1 VRSSPGIVIALVRFV
16 DGSRQWAKSCQAL
29 EMRETGRENAF
40 CAHAILGASSMIE
53 ALEDLR
59 VAETRSPRNRRTV
72 ASLRVTRYAR

>member
-1 VRSSPGIVIALVRFV
+1 MIAGVSVV
-16 DGSRQWAKSCQAL
+16 DDSRQWVKSCQGR

-40 CAHAILGASSMIE
+40 YAHAILGASSMIE